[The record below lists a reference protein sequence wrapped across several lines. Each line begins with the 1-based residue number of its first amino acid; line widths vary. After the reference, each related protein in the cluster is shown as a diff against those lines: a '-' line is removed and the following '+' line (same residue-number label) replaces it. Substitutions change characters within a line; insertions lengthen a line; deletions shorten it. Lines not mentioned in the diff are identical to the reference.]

1 MTAELVDI
9 RRKLR
14 ESRSALNFAWSTW
27 SGMKQPLSVTLR
39 ARIVVGEDWL
49 MVHTSP
55 EEQARGRDLI
65 AQLRAQAHNEELAEQ
80 EPGRKHNIRAA
91 WDAAERRFLAAE
103 SEYLRL
109 VSDAAKRGIPEPG
122 DNE

>member
-9 RRKLR
+9 RRKLVA
-14 ESRSALNFAWSTW
+14 SRSALNFAWTTW
-27 SGMKQPLSVTLR
+27 AAMKPPKSVMMR
-39 ARIVVGEDWL
+39 ARIVWGEDWL
-49 MVHTSP
+49 TIHTEP
-55 EEQARGRDLI
+55 EEQERGRNLL
-65 AQLRAQAHNEELAEQ
+65 AELRAQAHNAELEEA
-80 EPGRKHNIRAA
+80 EPGPARNLRGA
-91 WDAAERRFLAAE
+91 WDAAESRFRAAE